1 MLKKRIIQNLKKLGA
16 RTQDDVLIFD
26 PEVLGFDL
34 KNKGLKVWE
43 LLPDEEEFFINPTM
57 PMSTRDVR
65 QVGAGQYWIDL
76 ETGDRFVDTDSV
88 CWRVTLDQRLYH
100 LLRIAMEV
108 LEC

>member
-1 MLKKRIIQNLKKLGA
+1 MKKRIIQNLKKLGA

-26 PEVLGFDL
+26 PEV
-34 KNKGLKVWE
+34 
-43 LLPDEEEFFINPTM
+43 LPDEEEFFINPTM